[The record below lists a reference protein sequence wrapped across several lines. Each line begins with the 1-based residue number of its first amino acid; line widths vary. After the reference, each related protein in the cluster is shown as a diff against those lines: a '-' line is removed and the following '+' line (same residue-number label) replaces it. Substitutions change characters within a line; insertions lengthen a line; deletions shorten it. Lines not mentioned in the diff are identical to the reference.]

1 MDSIG
6 VTDRSGNS
14 GLKTLLESYN
24 LVDRYILE
32 ENGQTNIDGS
42 HKSFLDRL
50 FVRVRDTYAS

>member
-1 MDSIG
+1 M
-6 VTDRSGNS
+6 TDRSGNS